1 MNETLRYSLDSL
13 KRASELGYPWSV
25 SPEEARVLIEN
36 GEALLAENIALR
48 AQIQMLQEHRESCVA
63 SLLKGYETGKL
74 EERAAVVA
82 YLRVEA
88 DAFERT
94 RTEHGALRAKWLY
107 LTADAIDR
115 GAHCDLKDEKT
126 PMSYDW
132 TKEELLQELQ
142 ERKAEGESEEMTFDF
157 IWAVVERAYQERDHC
172 KGEAKT
178 DDQ

>member
-82 YLRVEA
+82 YLLRDFDTDDSRDRAAEA
-88 DAFERT
+88 IEN
-94 RTEHGALRAKWLY
+94 
-107 LTADAIDR
+107 
-115 GAHCDLKDEKT
+115 GAHRDCRKEK
-126 PMSYDW
+126 
-132 TKEELLQELQ
+132 E
-142 ERKAEGESEEMTFDF
+142 
-157 IWAVVERAYQERDHC
+157 
-172 KGEAKT
+172 
-178 DDQ
+178 